1 MVLLVEHERVVANDL
16 ERTLAALGYDV
27 TASVASAAAAIHAAE
42 TRRPDLVLMDVHVN
56 GLQDGVEAA
65 RVLRTRFELPIV
77 FVTDSADAGTVGRVG
92 PIEPYGYL
100 VKPIRTDD
108 LRVAVDIA
116 LHKHDVESRLRDSER
131 RLMAVL
137 ESAGEGIVIA
147 DEQGT
152 CVVFNA
158 TAERILGIGATDALP
173 TEWAERYGVFADDKV
188 TPVPAHE
195 LPLVRALRG
204 ESSDGVELFV
214 RNAKVPEGVFVSL
227 TGRPLRDARGDLRG
241 GVVTFSDVTE
251 KRAQSEALRVR
262 DEMLMRSQKVEA
274 VGRVAGGI
282 AHDFSNVLT
291 IVTAACERLQ
301 DQIAVSGQ
309 SGSREIDMILRNC
322 ERAASMVRQL
332 LAFSRQQTL
341 APRPIDMGRLV
352 GSAGELLH
360 QLLGEQIQLEIEVA
374 PGLHAVEAD
383 PGQIEQVLMNL
394 AINARDAMP
403 DGGTLRVRL
412 QTVSIDEGYAQNHSP
427 QPAGRYVLVTVSDT
441 GHGMDK
447 ATKERAFEP
456 FFTTKDA
463 HHGSGLGLSTV
474 YGIVKQSGGY
484 VWIDSEPGEGTLIS
498 VYLPPTS
505 AAPVEVDT
513 PRPRTNRVVTQ
524 KTVLLTEDE
533 DDVRELIQDMLASQ
547 GFEVLAARN
556 PADAMARASSFEG
569 TIDLLLTDVV
579 MPGGSGRDLA
589 LEMKASRPA
598 MKVLYIS
605 GYPEHGSA
613 QGSVLE
619 PGAPF
624 LPKPFTRELLL
635 RKIRDL
641 LT

>member
-1 MVLLVEHERVVANDL
+1 
-16 ERTLAALGYDV
+16 
-27 TASVASAAAAIHAAE
+27 
-42 TRRPDLVLMDVHVN
+42 
-56 GLQDGVEAA
+56 
-65 RVLRTRFELPIV
+65 
-77 FVTDSADAGTVGRVG
+77 
-92 PIEPYGYL
+92 
-100 VKPIRTDD
+100 
-108 LRVAVDIA
+108 
-116 LHKHDVESRLRDSER
+116 
-131 RLMAVL
+131 
-137 ESAGEGIVIA
+137 
-147 DEQGT
+147 
-152 CVVFNA
+152 
-158 TAERILGIGATDALP
+158 
-173 TEWAERYGVFADDKV
+173 
-188 TPVPAHE
+188 
-195 LPLVRALRG
+195 
-204 ESSDGVELFV
+204 
-214 RNAKVPEGVFVSL
+214 
-227 TGRPLRDARGDLRG
+227 
-241 GVVTFSDVTE
+241 
-251 KRAQSEALRVR
+251 
-262 DEMLMRSQKVEA
+262 
-274 VGRVAGGI
+274 
-282 AHDFSNVLT
+282 VLT

-301 DQIAVSGQ
+301 DQVVASGH

-360 QLLGEQIQLEIEVA
+360 QLLGEQIQLEIQVA

-403 DGGTLRVRL
+403 HGGTLRVRL
-412 QTVSIDEGYAQNHSP
+412 QTVSVDEGYAQNHSP

-484 VWIDSEPGEGTLIS
+484 VWIDSEPGKGTLIS

-513 PRPRTNRVVTQ
+513 PRPRTNRVVTP

-547 GFEVLAARN
+547 GFEVLAARD
-556 PADAMARASSFEG
+556 PADAKARASSFDG

-579 MPGGSGRDLA
+579 MPGGTGRDLA
-589 LEMKASRPA
+589 LEMRASRPT

-605 GYPEHGSA
+605 GYPEHGSPP
-613 QGSVLE
+613 GSVLE

-624 LPKPFTRELLL
+624 LPKPFTREVLL